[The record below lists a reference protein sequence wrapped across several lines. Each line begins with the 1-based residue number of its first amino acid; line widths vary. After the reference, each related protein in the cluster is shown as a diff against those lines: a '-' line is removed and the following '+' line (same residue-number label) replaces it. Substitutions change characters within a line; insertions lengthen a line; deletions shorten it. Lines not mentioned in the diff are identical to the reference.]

1 MGTFIRGAGDLR
13 LGTTRNS
20 GDLLTGLVNYWPMQE
35 VSGNRSDV
43 VGGVSLADNNTVGS
57 GTGHVQATAARFVAA
72 NSEYF
77 SNAALSFGDANYTW
91 ALWMNADVVVNNSVL
106 LIKGIADLAEYLL
119 IESLID
125 VNRYQLAW
133 KTRAQLDFT
142 TSGILFRNVWHLI
155 VVAHDATNNQI
166 YISVDG
172 VAPVPVATAGS
183 PATSAQLF
191 TIGNHAATFFYD
203 GFVEQVGRWS
213 RVLTASD
220 ITSLW
225 NGGAGRTYPF
235 N

>member
-1 MGTFIRGAGDLR
+1 
-13 LGTTRNS
+13 
-20 GDLLTGLVNYWPMQE
+20 MQE

-91 ALWMNADVVVNNSVL
+91 ALWMNVDVIVNNGAL
-106 LIKGIADLAEYLL
+106 LTKGISDLAEYILAV
-119 IESLID
+119 SVVD
-125 VNRYQLAW
+125 ASRYTSYW
-133 KTRAQLDFT
+133 RTRAQADQT
-142 TSGILFRNVWHLI
+142 VSGVLFRNVWHLF
-155 VVAHDATNNQI
+155 VVAHDATNNQL

-183 PATSAQLF
+183 PASSAQIF
-191 TIGNHAATFFYD
+191 TMGNYSATFFYD
-203 GFVEQVGRWS
+203 GFMEQVGRWG
-213 RVLTASD
+213 RVLTAAD
-220 ITSLW
+220 ITLLW

>member
-1 MGTFIRGAGDLR
+1 
-13 LGTTRNS
+13 
-20 GDLLTGLVNYWPMQE
+20 MQE

-43 VGGVSLADNNTVGS
+43 VGGLSLADNNTVGS

-77 SNAALSFGDANYTW
+77 SSAALSLGDTNYTW
-91 ALWMNADVVVNNSVL
+91 AMWMNMDVIVNNAAL
-106 LIKGIADLAEYLL
+106 LIKGITDLTEYVLL
-119 IESLID
+119 ESLID
-125 VNRYQLAW
+125 ANRSDISW
-133 KTRAQLDFT
+133 RTRGQADFT
-142 TSGILFRNVWHLI
+142 NSGILFRNVWHLI

-166 YISVDG
+166 YISADG

-183 PATSAQLF
+183 PATSAQIF
-191 TIGNHAATFFYD
+191 TIGNHQTAFFYD

-220 ITSLW
+220 ITLLW